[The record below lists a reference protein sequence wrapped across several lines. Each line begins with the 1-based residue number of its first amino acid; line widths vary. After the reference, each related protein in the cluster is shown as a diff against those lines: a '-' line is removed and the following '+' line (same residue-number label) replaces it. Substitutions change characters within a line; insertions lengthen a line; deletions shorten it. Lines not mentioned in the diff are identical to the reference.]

1 MVVSGAEIIVPK
13 EVREFMPSWAEPT
26 LLGDPR
32 GAARQYRYGNLH
44 IREYAGHYTVHTDKA
59 DPRHNPL
66 GHLAHDAPEV
76 LVGLAAS
83 VAASAL
89 AYIGHRRAGKGRGT
103 SAASAAA
110 TALEA
115 GLLVYEGSKQIK
127 ERARGAGERQRWR
140 RQRRTARR

>member
-1 MVVSGAEIIVPK
+1 MSGAEIIVPK

-26 LLGDPR
+26 MLGDPR

-44 IREYAGHYTVHTDKA
+44 IREYAGHYTAHTDRA
-59 DPRHNPL
+59 DPRRDPL
-66 GHLAHDAPEV
+66 GHLAYDAPEV
-76 LVGLAAS
+76 LVGLAAG
-83 VAASAL
+83 AAAGVL
-89 AYIGHRRAGKGRGT
+89 AYAKLRRLGEGRGA

-115 GLLVYEGSKQIK
+115 GLLAYEGSKQIK
-127 ERARGAGERQRWR
+127 ERARGIGQQQRQRQR

>member
-1 MVVSGAEIIVPK
+1 MVPR

-26 LLGDPR
+26 MLGDPR

-66 GHLAHDAPEV
+66 GHLAYDAPEA
-76 LVGLAAS
+76 LVGLAAG
-83 VAASAL
+83 AAAGAL
-89 AYIGHRRAGKGRGT
+89 AYIGHRHAGKGRGA
-103 SAASAAA
+103 SAVSAAA

-115 GLLVYEGSKQIK
+115 GLLVYEGSKRIK
-127 ERARGAGERQRWR
+127 ERARGAGERQKRH
-140 RQRRTARR
+140 RRTARR